1 MREVVIQSWC
11 DECLA
16 EGKHT
21 PAEPIDIT
29 WRNRDVSLDLCDTHA
44 APFHE
49 LDRLITEHGHTRK
62 PKPVKNKKPAQPAPT
77 PAVQHTPAGTPSSST
92 QESTDFV
99 DDDGNYR
106 CPDCDRTFDR
116 PQSLGAHRYRHHGY
130 RRDRS

>member
-16 EGKHT
+16 HGDHT

-62 PKPVKNKKPAQPAPT
+62 TKPAKPAKKPTTPHPPT
-77 PAVQHTPAGTPSSST
+77 PAQGAAPNST
-92 QESTDFV
+92 NEESTAFLR
-99 DDDGNYR
+99 DDGNYH
-106 CPDCDRTFDR
+106 CPDCDRSFDR
-116 PQSLGAHRYRHHGY
+116 AQSLGAHRYRHHGY
-130 RRDRS
+130 KRDRG